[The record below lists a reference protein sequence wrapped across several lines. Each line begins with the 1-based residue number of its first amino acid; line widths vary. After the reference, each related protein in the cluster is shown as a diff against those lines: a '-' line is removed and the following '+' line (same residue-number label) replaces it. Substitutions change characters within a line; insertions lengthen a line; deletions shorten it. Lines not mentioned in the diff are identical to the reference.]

1 MLESLQK
8 EEEVKQYQA
17 EKDTNPLS
25 EEVYAK
31 INILRKKINL
41 NQKQINTADNK
52 IDEIKLFM
60 DD

>member
-1 MLESLQK
+1 MESLQK